1 MTGTTVH
8 NLNGAQVNLTA
19 LRPHPRNARNGD
31 IDAIAESLR
40 VNGQY
45 RPIVIAAD
53 GTILAGN
60 HTYMAAMEIG
70 WATIAAV
77 RLDLHPDSPE
87 AHRIML
93 ADNRTADLGNYDR
106 GLLVDLLQDLDAG
119 PGLVGTGYDGDD
131 LTRLLAQINAEDPI
145 EVDDGPDPG
154 VGGFVCPQCGF
165 EAGRGR

>member
-1 MTGTTVH
+1 VDIDT
-8 NLNGAQVNLTA
+8 

-31 IDAIAESLR
+31 TDAIAESLR

-70 WATIAAV
+70 WDRITAV
-77 RLDLHPDSPE
+77 RIDVAPDGPE

-106 GLLVDLLQDLDAG
+106 GLLADLLVNLNTDV
-119 PGLVGTGYDGDD
+119 GLIGTGYTEEYLTDLLEQLEQTGPIIVDD
-131 LTRLLAQINAEDPI
+131 P
-145 EVDDGPDPG
+145 VDDGPSHSMT
-154 VGGFVCPQCGF
+154 CPQCGYEF
-165 EAGRGR
+165 SGKGQ

>member
-1 MTGTTVH
+1 MTRH
-8 NLNGAQVNLTA
+8 DLAGALVDIDA

-31 IDAIAESLR
+31 VDAIAESLR

-60 HTYMAAMEIG
+60 HTYMAAMSIG
-70 WATIAAV
+70 WDRIAAV
-77 RLDLHPDSPE
+77 RLQLDPESPE

-106 GLLVDLLQDLDAG
+106 GLLVDLLQNLDDG
-119 PGLVGTGYDGDD
+119 PGLVGTGYDSDD
-131 LTRLLAQINAEDPI
+131 LTRLLAQINDEGAI

-154 VGGFVCPQCGF
+154 VGGFTCPQCGY
-165 EAGRGR
+165 EAGRRP

>member
-1 MTGTTVH
+1 MSPGTTRH
-8 NLNGAQVNLTA
+8 DLTSALVDIDA

-31 IDAIAESLR
+31 VDAIAESLR

-70 WATIAAV
+70 WDRIAAV
-77 RLDLHPDSPE
+77 RIDVAPDSPE
-87 AHRIML
+87 ARRIMV

-106 GLLVDLLQDLDAG
+106 GLLADLLVELNTDV
-119 PGLVGTGYDGDD
+119 GLLGTGYDDD
-131 LTRLLAQINAEDPI
+131 SLALLLDSLRADDPI
-145 EVDDGPDPG
+145 SDPEPESP
-154 VGGFVCPQCGF
+154 GGGMCCPQCGYEF
-165 EAGRGR
+165 RGQ